1 MDAASGIN
9 PLTFST
15 VPDFARMKLASIQYD
30 GRERVVAAVDGRYV
44 VDVSDLGVPVADMIA
59 LIEQGPTPQR
69 TIRRSWKG

>member
-1 MDAASGIN
+1 
-9 PLTFST
+9 
-15 VPDFARMKLASIQYD
+15 MKLASIQYD

-44 VDVSDLGVPVADMIA
+44 VDVSDLGVPVADIIA